1 MLYNDIAIDGLIK
14 RAARQAAVETVYM
27 LKKAGDITLSGPVE
41 ITTNAGE
48 TAEPSLGPWMPIGR
62 AMSTQDPVL
71 NAKLGGSS
79 SREIADA
86 RIRAALENERNKP
99 KPGDPDYDWTKHKGG
114 ITIHAPEER
123 SSWDRILE
131 HLSDNAFT
139 YGGGVGGAGIGAL
152 LGDDTNQK
160 LLYALL
166 GGGGGAGLG
175 ALVDYLRK

>member
-27 LKKAGDITLSGPVE
+27 LKKADLTFNEPVDFTKNLEEIGDSSFGNLR
-41 ITTNAGE
+41 
-48 TAEPSLGPWMPIGR
+48 IGK
-62 AMSTQDPVL
+62 AMSTQDPVNNVIL
-71 NAKLGGSS
+71 AGGTPA
-79 SREIADA
+79 EVAQA
-86 RIRAALENERNKP
+86 RLEEALENVRNKP

-114 ITIHAPEER
+114 ITINAPEER

-131 HLSDNAFT
+131 HLGNNAFT
-139 YGGGVGGAGIGAL
+139 YGGGIGGAGIGAL
-152 LGDDTNQK
+152 LGNDTNQK